1 MVELLELLEVVVLA
15 TQEIKQGR
23 FSELGLSNTSHFTEH
38 DAEKFANSYL
48 GERHW
53 SGTAEIGPT
62 DYGGT
67 ADNRNANN
75 GSRLWSVKQDEGSH
89 GWYGNVWHFL
99 HTALD

>member
-48 GERHW
+48 GERH
-53 SGTAEIGPT
+53 
-62 DYGGT
+62 
-67 ADNRNANN
+67 
-75 GSRLWSVKQDEGSH
+75 
-89 GWYGNVWHFL
+89 
-99 HTALD
+99 